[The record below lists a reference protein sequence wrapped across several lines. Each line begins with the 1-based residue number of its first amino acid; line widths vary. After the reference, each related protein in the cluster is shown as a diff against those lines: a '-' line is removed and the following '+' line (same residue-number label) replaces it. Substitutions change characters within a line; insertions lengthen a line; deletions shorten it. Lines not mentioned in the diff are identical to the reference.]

1 MSGLAPM
8 IVAHLR
14 NSYRL
19 KPALFV
25 MLGLSALLIGGLITL
40 VCVLAIVP
48 ETRSPN
54 PNAAAAAR
62 YLALIVYGSG
72 LLAMGMNLNVF
83 TANNLVKEKA
93 QRLFESILAGPV
105 RVRTLWMAKS
115 LAVFL
120 PGLVLC
126 EAFAIASFLGVN
138 VLIIAPRMGFL
149 ASPRMIFNGLALVPI
164 LYFPLCCLVLLVGL
178 SANPVA
184 GNVIANAAIAA
195 LCALVVNLVVHAGL
209 DVGSSLFTLAHL
221 ALAGGVGLLVFVL
234 QLRLTKES
242 VVLSSRT

>member
-1 MSGLAPM
+1 MSSLAPT

-19 KPALFV
+19 KGAVFV
-25 MLGLSALLIGGLITL
+25 MFGVSVLLIAGLMAL

-54 PNAAAAAR
+54 PNAAEAAR
-62 YLALIVYGSG
+62 YLGLIVYGTG
-72 LLAMGMNLNVF
+72 LLVMGINLNVF

-105 RVRTLWMAKS
+105 GVRTLWMAKS

-120 PGLVLC
+120 PGLVFC

-138 VLIIAPRMGFL
+138 TLIIAPRMGFL
-149 ASPRMIFNGLALVPI
+149 ASPTMIFNGLALVPI

-178 SANPVA
+178 SANPIS
-184 GNVIANAAIAA
+184 GNVIANIAFAA
-195 LCALVVNLVVHAGL
+195 LVTLLINLVTRAGL
-209 DVGSSLFTLAHL
+209 DVGSSVFTLVHL

-234 QLRLTKES
+234 QLRLTKER